1 MKMKHVIGAL
11 VICMMAATAAQA
23 TIWVR
28 YTGVAPG
35 GIVGVW
41 SAGVYNL
48 QVEWQG
54 GATQPPELSSGTAT
68 PSFCVDVT
76 DNSTTAW
83 MVYTL
88 VELAAAPDGGPMG
101 AARAKDI
108 TQLFRLAYNPT
119 ELGADW
125 KTKFDGDTTVDQYA
139 AAVQGAVWEII
150 NETGTNGYRMGLDT
164 WQANGYPAIEA
175 QAKLWLDLINTDNAS
190 GGNDDLPVYDDLKV
204 LVSATFQ
211 DFAVVRKT
219 ADPIPEPL
227 TMASAFF
234 AIGGLGAYIRR
245 RTGRAAA

>member
-11 VICMMAATAAQA
+11 AIFMVAATAAQA
-23 TIWVR
+23 SIWVK
-28 YTGVAPG
+28 YDNVKPG
-35 GIVGVW
+35 GTVGGW

-48 QVEWQG
+48 QVEWNG
-54 GATQPPELSSGTAT
+54 GATAPSSGTAT

-76 DNSTTAW
+76 DNSTPAW
-83 MVYTL
+83 KVYTL
-88 VELAAAPDGGPMG
+88 VELAEAPDGGPMG
-101 AARAKDI
+101 DARAKDI
-108 TQLFRLAYNPT
+108 TQLFRLAYDPT

-150 NETGTNGYRMGLDT
+150 NETGANGYRMGLDT
-164 WQANGYPAIEA
+164 WTANGNAAIEA
-175 QAKLWLDLINTDNAS
+175 QAKEWLDLINTDNTDTS
-190 GGNDDLPVYDDLKV
+190 DDLPVYDNLKV
-204 LVSATFQ
+204 LVSSDFQ

-219 ADPIPEPL
+219 AEPVPEPL

>member
-1 MKMKHVIGAL
+1 M
-11 VICMMAATAAQA
+11 
-23 TIWVR
+23 
-28 YTGVAPG
+28 
-35 GIVGVW
+35 
-41 SAGVYNL
+41 
-48 QVEWQG
+48 
-54 GATQPPELSSGTAT
+54 
-68 PSFCVDVT
+68 
-76 DNSTTAW
+76 
-83 MVYTL
+83 

-164 WQANGYPAIEA
+164 WQENGNAYIEA
-175 QAKLWLDLINTDNAS
+175 QAKLWLDLINTDNAET
-190 GGNDDLPVYDDLKV
+190 GVDYDNLPVYGDLKV
-204 LVSATFQ
+204 LVSADNQ